1 MYSIFVLLI
10 NNNMSSFISIF
21 ITVGV
26 CLGIYAYIKKKYVAQ
41 IQQLEDI
48 ISNLNLDLLK
58 HKTHAKDMDDKLF
71 VKEKEVSSY
80 KSRLDTMVDIN
91 KELNAKNMAKPMT
104 PAESF
109 APTEAP
115 KRGRKP
121 GSKKPYY
128 KKKSGGNPS

>member
-10 NNNMSSFISIF
+10 HNNMSSFISIF

-41 IQQLEDI
+41 IQQLQEMI
-48 ISNLNLDLLK
+48 ANLNLDLLK
-58 HKTHAKDMDDKLF
+58 NKTYVKTMDNKLF
-71 VKEKEVSSY
+71 IAEKEADSY
-80 KSRLDTMVDIN
+80 RSRLDTMVSIN
-91 KELNAKNMAKPMT
+91 KELNAAKKPLT

-109 APTEAP
+109 APTDTP
-115 KRGRKP
+115 KKSIKSGT
-121 GSKKPYY
+121 KKPYY

>member
-1 MYSIFVLLI
+1 MC
-10 NNNMSSFISIF
+10 SFISVF

-58 HKTHAKDMDDKLF
+58 YKTHVKTLDDQLF
-71 VKEKEVSSY
+71 VKDREVSSF
-80 KSRLDTMVDIN
+80 KTRLDTMVDIN
-91 KELNAKNMAKPMT
+91 KELATKTKGA
-104 PAESF
+104 
-109 APTEAP
+109 APISDEP
-115 KRGRKP
+115 KKRGRKP

>member
-1 MYSIFVLLI
+1 
-10 NNNMSSFISIF
+10 MSSFISIF

-91 KELNAKNMAKPMT
+91 KELNAKSKSEPVIVKS
-104 PAESF
+104 ESV
-109 APTEAP
+109 APTESP